1 MRYRRGSIT
10 VSDEHDL
17 PILRTVHLAGHVRFA
32 QLFEFLYRT
41 DEKRVRDTLCWRV
54 RRLIEHRLLM
64 KSTPAGMNDLVLSI
78 GDAGELYLQNRESFH
93 VEGATRSRG
102 AGNRHQIWHDVE
114 LFDIQLALRRAGVV
128 AMWESEPEI
137 RAANDLTTHHYAK
150 DYDAVVT
157 FQSGDRR
164 GRWALEYERTP
175 KWSKEYE
182 RIRAAL
188 QHEEKVD
195 GFLYLVRSVQAQA
208 FLLHALRGARPQI
221 LVGLARA
228 FAHNPFHASLINVA
242 TQLACTLNQHLGE
255 AG

>member
-1 MRYRRGSIT
+1 
-10 VSDEHDL
+10 
-17 PILRTVHLAGHVRFA
+17 
-32 QLFEFLYRT
+32 
-41 DEKRVRDTLCWRV
+41 
-54 RRLIEHRLLM
+54 HRLLM

-195 GFLYLVRSVQAQA
+195 GFLYLVRSVQAQVPA
-208 FLLHALRGARPQI
+208 ASLRCARPQI

-242 TQLACTLNQHLGE
+242 TNWPAPSTSIREGVMRPARHLLICNAQIE
-255 AG
+255 PRLPHRRASNYAASRCWVPTSQSWRVIAIRR